1 MTCPLSENV
10 VWLGVV
16 GVLFPPQPIGA
27 NSNTNTETIF
37 STHWYAEHRVGE
49 PLCALPRDAL

>member
-10 VWLGVV
+10 VELGIV
-16 GVLFPPQPIGA
+16 GVLFPPQPINA

-37 STHWYAEHRVGE
+37 STPTFA
-49 PLCALPRDAL
+49 